1 MSSLSPRE
9 DVRLVWRGMD
19 VTTPPQPGH
28 VTGLRRHSQNGVE
41 PVDTVTDRDNLILR
55 GDNLPALHTLI
66 PLIGPA
72 VRLVYIDPPYNT
84 GSSDYLY
91 ADRRSRADWLSF
103 MRERIDAALPL
114 LRDDAVFVIHCS
126 FHQSAYLEVMLDQL
140 EELHKVTVIHTLVRH
155 PGRALTA
162 DKQFNDVVEQVLIYS
177 RDSQFRMPGLVKER
191 SLDDYRWRVE
201 ITGPG
206 VSLALGG
213 RTCTLYSPGAWR
225 KVDAGPGEG
234 MFRTHSIRGSL
245 REKNS
250 SGRFWVA
257 HLESLDLAPMTLIEV
272 PGIGDDGHGRRYF
285 HTPKAGNRNG
295 SYFQGIPQSSTHT
308 RLPHPNFLDAHE
320 AYNRVAAE
328 GGVSFRNGKKPE
340 SLLQQLI
347 EMFTDEGDTVLDYHL
362 GSGTTSAVAHKL
374 GRRHIGVEQREWAE
388 TIALER
394 MRHVIDGEQSGISGA
409 VGWSGGGSVVYG
421 ELATEDTQVKTLS

>member
-1 MSSLSPRE
+1 MSSLPPRE
-9 DVRLVWRGMD
+9 DVRLVWQGME
-19 VTTPPQPGH
+19 TITPPQPGRI
-28 VTGLRRHSQNGVE
+28 TGLRRHSRDGSE
-41 PVDTVTDRDNLILR
+41 PVGAVTDRDNLILR
-55 GDNLPALHTLI
+55 GDNLPTLHTLV

-72 VRLVYIDPPYNT
+72 VRMVYIDPPYNT

-103 MRERIDAALPL
+103 MHERIDAALPL

-140 EELHKVTVIHTLVRH
+140 EGLHKVTVIHTLVRH

-162 DKQFNDVVEQVLIYS
+162 DKQFNDVVEQILIYS
-177 RDSQFRMPGLVKER
+177 RDRHFRMPGKEKER
-191 SLDDYRWRVE
+191 SLDDYRWQVE

-206 VSLALGG
+206 VSLILGG
-213 RTCTLYSPGAWR
+213 RTCTLYSPDAWR
-225 KVDAGPGEG
+225 KVDAGSGEG
-234 MFRTHSIRGSL
+234 TFRTHSIRGSL

-250 SGRFWVA
+250 SGRFWVT

-272 PGIGDDGHGRRYF
+272 PGIGDDGQGRRYF

-340 SLLQQLI
+340 SLLQLLI
-347 EMFTDEGDTVLDYHL
+347 GMFTDEGDTVLDYHL

-374 GRRHIGVEQREWAE
+374 GRRHIGIEQREWAE
-388 TIALER
+388 TVALER
-394 MRHVIDGEQSGISGA
+394 MRHVIAGEQSGISEA
-409 VGWSGGGSVVYG
+409 VAWAGGGSVVYG
-421 ELATEDTQVKTLS
+421 EFRPGEAQADPLS